1 MNAIIIKKAP
11 QDAYDD
17 TAASKSITAGEL
29 IKILSQYDADTP
41 VIIKLGKEN
50 KWCAIP
56 EKNISYDEV
65 AKDKDNKE
73 LAKEAVEKYRS
84 GAIEEGELWHELHK
98 VFRGWNASMDWL
110 SDYIKQ
116 FGYEPLPGDD
126 NHDNISRFY
135 RDVNRENVKRA
146 DEIRKLRGNKV
157 PAHLKYI

>member
-73 LAKEAVEKYRS
+73 LAKEVTEKFRNFEINES
-84 GAIEEGELWHELHK
+84 ELWRVLHK
-98 VFRGWNASMDWL
+98 IFRSWAGSVKWL
-110 SDYIKQ
+110 SDYVRQ
-116 FGYEPLPGDD
+116 YGYEPSAEGEYDNVGKFLGDVD
-126 NHDNISRFY
+126 RA
-135 RDVNRENVKRA
+135 RAKRPVEYVVDRNA
-146 DEIRKLRGNKV
+146 IRAVRK
-157 PAHLKYI
+157 